1 MHYHWLILILLLPF
15 FSYAQQALDASFFDQ
30 ADQFFKAEVQN
41 GKLDYTKLKN
51 NTLLARLVAQIE
63 DIDLKEADEKSKQA
77 FYINAYNLLVI
88 HQILANSPVPSVK
101 EIKGFFNQIKVEV
114 AQEQLSLNELEKEK
128 LLKPYK
134 DARFHLALVCGAL
147 DCPPLADFAYRPEQ
161 LEAQL
166 EAQTKLALNH
176 PRFIRVSGNNVG
188 LSEIFRWYSHDFG
201 NSKRHI
207 LQFINQYR
215 AEAISES
222 AKVYYYVYDWSLNQ
236 ITDQSQVG
244 AIANNAA
251 RYVVSMAIPKG
262 TTETKIFN
270 NLYTERTQRD
280 ADNNLTQR
288 ASFFTTWASFLYG
301 VNNRFNL
308 GFDLRYRRVN
318 NTPLP
323 SSPLDIF
330 NFSTGRNRAALS
342 QIGPKIRWAPSD
354 KLPHFSVQSAFWF
367 PFSSD
372 LEGNGEMPFLDWDSY
387 IWWTQFF
394 NDKSVG
400 SNFSLFTE
408 IDFIW
413 EDIGT
418 DQLNRISTP
427 ATVIL
432 SYFPHPQ
439 VTLYGM
445 ANVAPTWYKD
455 LDIFAQAGVG
465 AKYQFNPQLE
475 VELLYTAFTNAF
487 LFDSN
492 GRAGTYNIGVRFNK

>member
-1 MHYHWLILILLLPF
+1 MKHYWLIF
-15 FSYAQQALDASFFDQ
+15 FLGFTHFSFAQNAINTTFFDQ
-30 ADQFFKAEVQN
+30 ADQFFQTQVES
-41 GKLDYTKLKN
+41 GKLDYTKLKDN
-51 NTLLARLVAQIE
+51 ALLEELVAQIAVA
-63 DIDLKEADEKSKQA
+63 DLTEADDNTKQA

-88 HQILANSPVPSVK
+88 HQIMAAYPTPSVK
-101 EIKGFFNQIKVEV
+101 EVKGFFNQLKVEV
-114 AQEQLSLNELEKEK
+114 AGEKLSLNALEKER
-128 LLKPYK
+128 LLQPYE
-134 DARFHLALVCGAL
+134 DARFHFALVCGAL

-161 LEAQL
+161 LETQL
-166 EAQTKLALNH
+166 EQQTTLALNH
-176 PRFIRVSGNNVG
+176 PRFIRVSGENVG

-201 NSKRHI
+201 NNKRNI
-207 LQFINQYR
+207 IAFINQYR
-215 AEAISES
+215 TKKIAEN
-222 AKVYYYVYDWSLNQ
+222 AKIYYYVYDWSLNQ
-236 ITDQSQVG
+236 VMDQTKLG
-244 AIANNAA
+244 GIANNAA

-280 ADNNLTQR
+280 ANNNLTQR
-288 ASFFTTWASFLYG
+288 SSFFTTWASFLYG

-323 SSPLDIF
+323 SSLLNIF
-330 NFSTGRNRAALS
+330 DFSSGRNRAALS
-342 QIGPKIRWAPSD
+342 QIGPKIRWAPTD
-354 KLPHFSVQSAFWF
+354 KLPHFSIQSAFWF
-367 PFSSD
+367 PISSD
-372 LEGNGEMPFLDWDSY
+372 LQGNGDLPFLDWDSY

-394 NDKSVG
+394 NDKSIG

-408 IDFIW
+408 VDLIW

-418 DQLNRISTP
+418 NEFNRISTP

-439 VTLYGM
+439 VTLYSM
-445 ANVAPTWYKD
+445 ANVSPSWYKS
-455 LDIFAQAGVG
+455 LDIFAQAGLG

-475 VELLYTAFTNAF
+475 IEFLYTSFTNAF

-492 GRAGTYNIGVRFNK
+492 GRAATYNIGIRFNK